1 MKAAWVWSSGG
12 YGYPCASQ
20 DQRRHRAPG
29 SGTIPAASRWTWRVN
44 TGGVEKFPFL
54 AVRVCTTPPPLFH
67 IFEGR
72 PRRLTKPGKNTPE
85 LATRRIIPVI
95 PTVLPQ
101 QRGSEP
107 PPRQKTSLR
116 CRRSEVFPL
125 LFSSCLET
133 DDGFGDSRVFAPF
146 SYTYLWSTVVYKI
159 LFFSTGSSLH
169 STLYTGGG
177 GLGGGPGKRRGSP
190 PRRDPPPSDRLEDVF
205 EQVHRPHD
213 VLILWDEDKSVR
225 ARSGRRPAAVVLRF
239 GSSR

>member
-12 YGYPCASQ
+12 YGDPCASQ

-44 TGGVEKFPFL
+44 TGRVEKFPFL

-85 LATRRIIPVI
+85 LARRRVIPVI

-125 LFSSCLET
+125 LFSSCSRGNRRRIWRLQSVRAL
-133 DDGFGDSRVFAPF
+133 FLHLPVVHSSLQDS
-146 SYTYLWSTVVYKI
+146 
-159 LFFSTGSSLH
+159 FFSTGSSLH
-169 STLYTGGG
+169 STLYTGR
-177 GLGGGPGKRRGSP
+177 GGGPGKRRGSP
-190 PRRDPPPSDRLEDVF
+190 PRRDPPPSG
-205 EQVHRPHD
+205 
-213 VLILWDEDKSVR
+213 S
-225 ARSGRRPAAVVLRF
+225 AAVRPLRGRF
-239 GSSR
+239 RTGASTS